1 MERDLAPVAAIIA
14 EPARAAMLD
23 ALLSG
28 RAMPA
33 GELARVAGV
42 SASTASE
49 HLARM
54 RQVALVDVVRQG
66 RHRYYRLANVA
77 VAQAL
82 EALAHIAP
90 PRQIRS
96 LRQSRQAESLAFA
109 RTCYDHVAG
118 TLGVTILDGFLARDW
133 LTDADGGYGVTSHGA
148 EELGRWG
155 VDVADA
161 RRRRRAFA
169 RPCLDWTERRYHLA
183 GALAAAWTTRM
194 LDLGW
199 VVPRTSDSRA
209 LRLTRKGAA
218 GVHELLRI
226 DTLQA

>member
-23 ALLSG
+23 TLLSG

-49 HLARM
+49 HLNRM
-54 RQVALVDVVRQG
+54 RQGGLVDVVRQG
-66 RHRYYRLANVA
+66 RHRYYRLAGRP

-90 PRQIRS
+90 PRQVRS
-96 LRQSRQAESLAFA
+96 LRQSREAESLAFA

-118 TLGVTILDGFLARDW
+118 TLGVTLLDGFLARDW
-133 LTDADGGYGVTSHGA
+133 LADADGGYGLTRRGA
-148 EELGRWG
+148 EELETWG
-155 VDVADA
+155 VDVADV
-161 RRRRRAFA
+161 RRRRRSFA

-183 GALAAAWTTRM
+183 GALAAACTTRM

-199 VVPRTSDSRA
+199 VAPRTPASRA
-209 LRLTRKGAA
+209 LRVTRRGAA
-218 GVHELLRI
+218 GVRDLLGVDLRV
-226 DTLQA
+226 